1 MIRDVE
7 LVETARPARRPAALV
22 GSALVLLAAYLALSV
37 DAVHHHLLLSLDG
50 EVRGLVQPLRGDRLD
65 LSMAAISFLG
75 EPGGLIPLILLASVA
90 VWRASRRWALLL
102 PALMAGAGALQL
114 AGKWATDRP
123 RPNAA
128 AWGYPSGHVLT
139 LAVFFGIAAF
149 LVLTLTERRRRFRL
163 LTCAACG
170 AAVGLVAASRIYLDV
185 HWLSDVVGGF
195 TLGTA
200 YLLIA
205 IYVSARV
212 DARRGKAAAGRAL
225 DHLTAPPAP
234 ET

>member
-1 MIRDVE
+1 MVDVE
-7 LVETARPARRPAALV
+7 LVRRDRPARRPAALV
-22 GSALVLLAAYLALSV
+22 GSALALLFAYLALSV

-65 LSMAAISFLG
+65 LSMEAISFLG
-75 EPGGLIPLILLASVA
+75 EPAGLIPLILLASSA

-123 RPNAA
+123 RPNAG

-149 LVLTLTERRRRFRL
+149 LVVTLTERRRRFRL
-163 LTCAACG
+163 LACSACG
-170 AAVGLVAASRIYLDV
+170 AAVGLVGVSRIYLDV
-185 HWLSDVVGGF
+185 HWLSDVVGGV

-205 IYVSARV
+205 IYLSGQV
-212 DARRGKAAAGRAL
+212 DAWRGRAAAGRGL
-225 DHLTAPPAP
+225 DLTAPPAP